1 MARLEKTDLVYLVGG
16 AVIVYLLFF
25 KDKKSK
31 LSITAE
37 PIAPSVGGATPIS
50 EKGNENPYAG
60 LSDAQLF
67 SSSMLPRTMPVAP
80 STPVASLIR
89 TSSSPTTPVAKAPT
103 PTSTPKAQVS

>member
-1 MARLEKTDLVYLVGG
+1 MAKLEKTDLVYLVGG

-50 EKGNENPYAG
+50 ESGNPYAG
-60 LSDAQLF
+60 LSDAELF
-67 SSSMLPRTMPVAP
+67 GSSMLPRSMPVAP
-80 STPVASLIR
+80 STPIASLIR
-89 TSSSPTTPVAKAPT
+89 TSPSSTTPVAKAPT
-103 PTSTPKAQVS
+103 PTSTARAQVS